1 MSDNNPGKIEYSED
15 DKNKFAKLLRAGYNE
30 RSMTDYFELL
40 EYLQSKTKHLAK
52 SDRAIEKL
60 KSQALT
66 YMQSVMSSENR
77 KNLPKDILLDVA
89 KNGDKF
95 IEKFGHDADG
105 AINPVSRKFKEWLI
119 MNKNRSQQ
127 TQKKQDVPV
136 VKAPAEK
143 VVANSKEDIKAG
155 MKAGAAVLGV
165 LGAAYGGLTAG
176 PVGFVAG
183 GIGGAMVGSTVVPI
197 VAKIES
203 AMGWLSNKIRKPKK
217 NEKKLLDKTKE
228 KTKEKE
234 NKNNFE
240 RVVANSKEDIKAGM
254 KAGATVLGVL
264 GAAYGGLT
272 AGPVGFVAGGIGG
285 AVVGGTVMPIVAKIE
300 SAMGWLSN
308 KISKSKKTVHINS
321 LKPQTLEQVKGRI
334 NDKIV
339 SNNMEVIKSAEKTKK
354 SNNLRKR
361 AIYRKDDSR
370 AM

>member
-66 YMQSVMSSENR
+66 YMQSVMSAENR

-155 MKAGAAVLGV
+155 MKAGATVLGV

-203 AMGWLSNKIRKPKK
+203 AMGWLSNKI
-217 NEKKLLDKTKE
+217 
-228 KTKEKE
+228 
-234 NKNNFE
+234 
-240 RVVANSKEDIKAGM
+240 
-254 KAGATVLGVL
+254 
-264 GAAYGGLT
+264 
-272 AGPVGFVAGGIGG
+272 
-285 AVVGGTVMPIVAKIE
+285 
-300 SAMGWLSN
+300 
-308 KISKSKKTVHINS
+308 SKSKKTVHIKS
-321 LKPQTLEQVKGRI
+321 LKPQTLEQVKGRM

-361 AIYRKDDSR
+361 AIYRRDDSR